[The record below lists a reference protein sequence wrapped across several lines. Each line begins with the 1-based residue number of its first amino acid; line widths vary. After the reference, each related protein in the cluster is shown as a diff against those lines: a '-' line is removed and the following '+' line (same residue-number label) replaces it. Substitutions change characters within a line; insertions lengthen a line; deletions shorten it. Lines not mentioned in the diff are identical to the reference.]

1 MVDLVKHWRLCAEEV
16 ILNAINMS
24 VQEKQNLSRRGFLKI
39 AGISGTALCL
49 GLYMSAEAEAKVVNP
64 AQVPAEGDIELAV
77 WIIINTD
84 GKVTLIC
91 HRAEM
96 GQGVYHSIAQIIAEE
111 LEVDLYGVDIQLT
124 QGDEKKYGSQ
134 LTGGSSTIRGS
145 YKNLLK
151 LSATAREVLIMAA
164 TARWTVPVTECYAEL
179 GHVIHKPSG
188 KKFHY
193 GELVAEAAKLTA
205 PKDVKLKAR
214 ADYKLIGKPSQR
226 RDSPLKTNGEAIFG
240 IDKRIP
246 GLQFAAVERNPRL
259 RGKVKSFDASAA
271 LKVPG
276 VTRVFKVVMG
286 IWDTD
291 REGVAV
297 VANSTWAAMQ
307 GKKALK
313 VDWDDNGFEHVSSPE
328 IFKHQRELLQTS
340 EGLSVKTQGDPNGII
355 SSAKDKLDVF
365 YETPYQSHSC
375 MEPVNCIAHWQGD
388 KVEIWGPVQAP
399 NWIQDYISKKMG
411 LAREKVI
418 VNMTFLGGGFGRKAM
433 PDYPHEACVISKEMG
448 APVQVV
454 WSREDDATQGP
465 YRPGISYR
473 GEGVVENGTISA
485 IKFRMA
491 GQNNDHWRSGD
502 SGRPNRST
510 TEGFLASYFASIK
523 NISFADVPF
532 KTPVPT
538 SFWRSVYASTN
549 GFAYESFMDELAHKA
564 MKDPLDFRREYLKD
578 ERSQKLID
586 KMEEV
591 SGWKSKTKNQG
602 YGVAITECFSSTV
615 GHIVKVSKKNAGG
628 IHIDK
633 VWVVVDCGWYV
644 NPDIIKA
651 QVEGSVV
658 MALGAATIHEITFK
672 DGRVEQSNFY
682 DYKMPRINDIPPT
695 EVYIMENDANAGGMG
710 EPGLPAF
717 APALTNAIFDL
728 TGKRIRKLPFSLNM
742 V

>member
-1 MVDLVKHWRLCAEEV
+1 MSVSEEV
-16 ILNAINMS
+16 
-24 VQEKQNLSRRGFLKI
+24 ENLSRRNFLRI
-39 AGISGTALCL
+39 AGLGGTALCL
-49 GLYMSAEAEAKVVNP
+49 GLYTSGSAVAEVISGAGISTAN
-64 AQVPAEGDIELAV
+64 EGVELTA
-77 WIIINTD
+77 WIIINTS

-151 LSATAREVLIMAA
+151 LGATAREVLIMAA
-164 TARWTVPVTECYAEL
+164 AARWGVTPAECYAEL
-179 GHVIHKPSG
+179 GNVIHKSSG
-188 KKFHY
+188 KKLHY
-193 GELVAEAAKLTA
+193 GELVLEATKITA
-205 PKDVKLKAR
+205 PKDIKLKAR
-214 ADYKLIGKPSQR
+214 SDYKIIGKGGHR
-226 RDSPLKTNGEAIFG
+226 RDSPMKTKGEAVFG

-246 GLQFAAVERNPRL
+246 GMQFAAVERNPRL

-286 IWDTD
+286 VWQTD

-297 VANSTWAAMQ
+297 VATSTWAALQ
-307 GKKALK
+307 GKKALRVK
-313 VDWDDNGFEHVSSPE
+313 WDDTGFEHISTPE
-328 IFKHQRELLQTS
+328 IYSRQRELLQTS
-340 EGLSVKTQGDPNGII
+340 EGLSLKTQGNPTGII
-355 SSAKDKLDVF
+355 SQAKNKLDVI

-375 MEPVNCIAHWQGD
+375 MEPVNCIAHFQGD

-399 NWIQDYISKKMG
+399 NWIQDYVSEKMG
-411 LAREKVI
+411 LARENVI

-433 PDYPHEACVISKEMG
+433 PDYPYEAVLVSKEIG

-454 WSREDDATQGP
+454 WTREDDATQGP
-465 YRPGISYR
+465 FRPGISYR
-473 GEGVVENGTISA
+473 CEGVVENGMISA
-485 IKFRMA
+485 LKFRMA
-491 GQNNDHWRSGD
+491 GQNNDHWRGGD
-502 SGRPNRST
+502 NGKPNRST
-510 TEGFLASYFASIK
+510 SEGFLKPYYDTIK

-532 KTPVPT
+532 KTPIPT

-549 GFAYESFMDELAHKA
+549 GFAYESFLDELAHEA
-564 MKDPLDFRREYLKD
+564 LKDPLDFRRQYLKD
-578 ERSQKLID
+578 ERSQLLID

-591 SGWKSKTKNQG
+591 SGWKSRTKNQG
-602 YGVAITECFSSTV
+602 FGVAITECFNSTV
-615 GHIVKVSKKNAGG
+615 GHIVKVSKKSTGG

-644 NPDIIKA
+644 NPDIIQA

-672 DGRVEQSNFY
+672 DGMVEQRNFY
-682 DYKMPRINDIPPT
+682 DYKMPRITDIPAI
-695 EVYIMENDANAGGMG
+695 EVHIMENDADAGGMG

-728 TGKRIRKLPFSLNM
+728 TGKRIRKLPFDM
-742 V
+742 ATV